1 MFARFMPQEGKFFE
15 LFNAHTEQAVLAAH
29 KTLELINN
37 LNGERRQLESL
48 VTTIE
53 SAEHRADTVTHE
65 TIALLN
71 KTFITPFDRDEIH
84 QLISAMDDIV
94 DVIHSLAQTLTMYDV
109 RRATQEM
116 LQLAEINISAVDRV
130 RYGVGLL
137 KTPGEHAQDIL
148 RTCKEIDKLEG
159 DGDRV
164 MRGAISRL
172 FRDKQ
177 DVRELIKLKAVYEL
191 LETVTDR
198 CMSVAN
204 QLEAIVLENT

>member
-1 MFARFMPQEGKFFE
+1 MFARFMPQEGKFFD
-15 LFNAHTEQAVLAAH
+15 LFNAHAEQGVLSA
-29 KTLELINN
+29 KKLLDLVNN
-37 LNGERRQLESL
+37 LSGERKTIDEL
-48 VTTIE
+48 VISIE
-53 SAEHRADTVTHE
+53 SAEQRADTVTHE

-84 QLISAMDDIV
+84 QLISSMDDIV
-94 DVIHSLAQTLTMYDV
+94 DVIQSLAQTLTMYDV
-109 RRATQEM
+109 RKATQEM

-130 RYGVGLL
+130 RYAVGLL
-137 KTPGEHAQDIL
+137 KAPGEHAQDIL

-172 FRDKQ
+172 FRDEQ
-177 DVRELIKLKAVYEL
+177 DTRELIKLKAVYEL

-204 QLEAIVLENT
+204 KLEAIVLENT

>member
-172 FRDKQ
+172 FRDEQ
-177 DVRELIKLKAVYEL
+177 DTRELIKLKAVYEL

-198 CMSVAN
+198 CMAVAN

>member
-1 MFARFMPQEGKFFE
+1 MFARFMPQEGKFFD
-15 LFNAHTEQAVLAAH
+15 LFNAHAEQGVLSA
-29 KTLELINN
+29 KKLLDLVNS
-37 LNGERRQLESL
+37 LSGERRVIEEL
-48 VTTIE
+48 VAAVE
-53 SAEHRADTVTHE
+53 SAEHRADTVTHD

-84 QLISAMDDIV
+84 QLISSMDDIV
-94 DVIHSLAQTLTMYDV
+94 DVIHSLAQTITMYDV
-109 RRATQEM
+109 RKSTPDM

-130 RYGVGLL
+130 RYAVGLL
-137 KTPGEHAQDIL
+137 KAPGEHAQDIL

-172 FRDKQ
+172 FRDEQ
-177 DVRELIKLKAVYEL
+177 DTRELIKLKAVYEL

-204 QLEAIVLENT
+204 RLEAIVLENT

>member
-1 MFARFMPQEGKFFE
+1 MPQEGKFFD
-15 LFNAHTEQAVLAAH
+15 LFNAHAEQGVLSA
-29 KTLELINN
+29 KKLLDLVNS
-37 LNGERRQLESL
+37 LSGERKTIDDL
-48 VTTIE
+48 VVAIE
-53 SAEHRADTVTHE
+53 SAEQRADTVTHE

-109 RRATQEM
+109 RKATQEM

-130 RYGVGLL
+130 RYAVGLL
-137 KTPGEHAQDIL
+137 KAPGEHAQDIL

-172 FRDKQ
+172 FRDEQ
-177 DVRELIKLKAVYEL
+177 DTRELIKLKAVYEL

>member
-172 FRDKQ
+172 FRDEQ

>member
-1 MFARFMPQEGKFFE
+1 MFARFMPQEGKFFD
-15 LFNAHTEQAVLAAH
+15 LFNAHAEQAVLSA
-29 KTLELINN
+29 KKLLDLVNTLT
-37 LNGERRQLESL
+37 GERRSVEEL
-48 VTTIE
+48 VAAIE

-84 QLISAMDDIV
+84 QLISSMDDIV

-109 RRATQEM
+109 RKATPDM

-130 RYGVGLL
+130 RYGVSLL
-137 KTPGEHAQDIL
+137 KAPGEHAQDIL

-172 FRDKQ
+172 FRDEQ
-177 DVRELIKLKAVYEL
+177 DTRELIKLKAVYEL

-204 QLEAIVLENT
+204 KLEAIVLENA

>member
-1 MFARFMPQEGKFFE
+1 MFARFMPQEGKFFD
-15 LFNAHTEQAVLAAH
+15 LFNAHAEQGVLSA
-29 KTLELINN
+29 KKLLDLVNS
-37 LNGERRQLESL
+37 LSGERKTIDDL
-48 VTTIE
+48 VVAIE
-53 SAEHRADTVTHE
+53 SAEQRADTVTHE

-109 RRATQEM
+109 RKATQEM

-130 RYGVGLL
+130 RYAVGLL
-137 KTPGEHAQDIL
+137 KAPGEHAQDIL

-172 FRDKQ
+172 FRDEQ
-177 DVRELIKLKAVYEL
+177 DTRELIKLKAVYEL